1 MGHMKWR
8 TALKFLLFRLAP
20 SLARR
25 FNLCMDFVELRQIS
39 LTSSYLINVND
50 EILVMI
56 WGKKTKSEHGG
67 IKN

>member
-1 MGHMKWR
+1 MENRPKIP
-8 TALKFLLFRLAP
+8 LVQSCSFLP
-20 SLARR
+20 ER
-25 FNLCMDFVELRQIS
+25 FNLCMDYVELRQIS
-39 LTSSYLINVND
+39 LISSYLINVID